1 MVDFLSL
8 CLMFLCK
15 LFGNF
20 MQFSEEN
27 AMHFLCFSSLLSSAL
42 FYELD
47 YFGHCHVLTCCV
59 SSSFTLSL
67 FFIVLSVS
75 PATKIFTHASTSSTN
90 TIKRFFETNWFQLF
104 RVFEQDPHAALLAKM
119 IHICR
124 LISTFFNITRF
135 CSSLHSS

>member
-27 AMHFLCFSSLLSSAL
+27 AMHFLCFSSLLSSAPFMSWIIL
-42 FYELD
+42 VIAMFS
-47 YFGHCHVLTCCV
+47 HVVFL
-59 SSSFTLSL
+59 LLLPSL
-67 FFIVLSVS
+67 FLIVLSVS